1 MRTEWLWI
9 LNGNMPEIL
18 SINVR
23 YVRAIFIPEMIFTI
37 STVISFATVAG
48 GNMYERTSGGP
59 QNRRKNMERER
70 MTITTAEYKELLEKK
85 IRSDL
90 LWKRCMQIKHE
101 DGAAIIPISEVQF
114 QLNAVDNYDP
124 FCGLPMEDTPQ
135 MPESFESL
143 LEDGRN

>member
-37 STVISFATVAG
+37 STVILFATVAG
-48 GNMYERTSGGP
+48 GNMYARASGGQ

-70 MTITTAEYKELLEKK
+70 MTITTAEYKQLLESK
-85 IRSDL
+85 IRMDL
-90 LWKRCMQIKHE
+90 LWQRCLKMKHE
-101 DGAAIIPISEVQF
+101 DDVNEMFIDEIQF
-114 QLNAVDNYDP
+114 ILNVDDNYDP
-124 FCGLPMEDTPQ
+124 FCGLPMEDVPQ
-135 MPESFESL
+135 E
-143 LEDGRN
+143 

>member
-9 LNGNMPEIL
+9 LNGNMPESL

-48 GNMYERTSGGP
+48 GNMYERTSGRP

-70 MTITTAEYKELLEKK
+70 MTITTAEYKQLLEIK
-85 IRSDL
+85 IRMDL
-90 LWKRCMQIKHE
+90 LWQRCLKMKHE
-101 DGAAIIPISEVQF
+101 DDVNEMFIDEIQF
-114 QLNAVDNYDP
+114 ILNADDNYDP
-124 FCGLPMEDTPQ
+124 FCGLPMEDVPQ
-135 MPESFESL
+135 E
-143 LEDGRN
+143 

>member
-9 LNGNMPEIL
+9 LNGNMPESL

-48 GNMYERTSGGP
+48 GNMYARTSGGP

-70 MTITTAEYKELLEKK
+70 MTITTAEYKQLLESK
-85 IRSDL
+85 IRMDL
-90 LWKRCMQIKHE
+90 LWQRCLKMKHE
-101 DGAAIIPISEVQF
+101 DDVNEIFIDEIQF
-114 QLNAVDNYDP
+114 ILNADDNYDP
-124 FCGLPMEDTPQ
+124 FCGLPMEDVPQ
-135 MPESFESL
+135 E
-143 LEDGRN
+143 

>member
-1 MRTEWLWI
+1 MITAWLWI

-48 GNMYERTSGGP
+48 GNMYERTSGEP

-70 MTITTAEYKELLEKK
+70 MTITTAEYKQLLESK
-85 IRSDL
+85 IRMDL
-90 LWKRCMQIKHE
+90 LWQRCLKMKHE
-101 DGAAIIPISEVQF
+101 DDVNEMFIDEIQF
-114 QLNAVDNYDP
+114 ILNTDDNYDP
-124 FCGLPMEDTPQ
+124 FCGLPMEDVPQ
-135 MPESFESL
+135 E
-143 LEDGRN
+143 

>member
-48 GNMYERTSGGP
+48 GNMYERTSGRP

-70 MTITTAEYKELLEKK
+70 MTITTAEYKQLLESK
-85 IRSDL
+85 IRMDL
-90 LWKRCMQIKHE
+90 LWQRCLKLKHE
-101 DGAAIIPISEVQF
+101 DDVNEMFIDEIQF
-114 QLNAVDNYDP
+114 ILNADDNYDT
-124 FCGLPMEDTPQ
+124 FCGLPFVDVPQ
-135 MPESFESL
+135 SKE
-143 LEDGRN
+143 

>member
-48 GNMYERTSGGP
+48 GNMYERTSGEP

-70 MTITTAEYKELLEKK
+70 MTITTAEYKQLLESK
-85 IRSDL
+85 IRMDL
-90 LWKRCMQIKHE
+90 LWQRCLKMKHE
-101 DGAAIIPISEVQF
+101 DDVNEMFIDEIQF
-114 QLNAVDNYDP
+114 ILNADDNYDP
-124 FCGLPMEDTPQ
+124 FCGLPMEDVPQ
-135 MPESFESL
+135 E
-143 LEDGRN
+143 

>member
-1 MRTEWLWI
+1 MRTAWLWI

-48 GNMYERTSGGP
+48 GNMYERTSGEP

-70 MTITTAEYKELLEKK
+70 MTITTAEYKQLLESK
-85 IRSDL
+85 IRMDL
-90 LWKRCMQIKHE
+90 LWQRCLKMKHE
-101 DGAAIIPISEVQF
+101 DDVNEMFIDEIQF
-114 QLNAVDNYDP
+114 ILNVDDNYDP
-124 FCGLPMEDTPQ
+124 FCGLPMEDVPQ
-135 MPESFESL
+135 E
-143 LEDGRN
+143 